1 MTIVLFPLLN
11 AALFATYAAMVGA
24 WTWAI
29 GRYRAGKPLIS
40 PVEPRVVPW
49 GAASTGAVIIAWIFA
64 RLLAVDAF
72 VALTG
77 RSRTLP
83 FSFLE
88 QMTLACL
95 WNGLILIMVPS
106 VLALTSRASLRDLGV
121 HSRAFVR
128 QTIFGA
134 FAFLLVAVPIYLINY
149 SCVVLTSLITRA
161 WEPNKHPVEKMV
173 RENFSGEVAYL
184 AVLSAIVL
192 APAAEELFFRGVIQ
206 SWLFKAIRGALR
218 PSVEEGQGPL
228 EPGSTEE
235 GAAPVPLPEALDVG
249 ESKAYPRRIDRRAEW
264 LAIGLTS
271 IFFAL
276 AHWEQWPAP
285 VAIFFLSLALG
296 FVYQR
301 TGSLWSSF
309 VLHAFF
315 NGLSTAVLFWS
326 ILGSDPLPKSPE
338 PREPH
343 VTAPAP
349 ESKGQPQPADSPVSP
364 INQPSTAAK
373 ETLVK

>member
-1 MTIVLFPLLN
+1 
-11 AALFATYAAMVGA
+11 MVAA

-29 GRYRAGKPLIS
+29 GRIRAGKALIP
-40 PVEPRVVPW
+40 PVEPRLVPW

-64 RLLAVDAF
+64 RLLAADVF
-72 VALTG
+72 LALTG
-77 RSRTLP
+77 RSRTIPL
-83 FSFLE
+83 SFLE
-88 QMTLACL
+88 QMTLASV
-95 WNGLILIMVPS
+95 WSGLILIMVPS
-106 VLALTSRASLRDLGV
+106 VLALTSRASLHDLGV
-121 HSRAFVR
+121 HPRGFTL
-128 QTIFGA
+128 QTLFGA
-134 FAFLLVAVPIYLINY
+134 VAFLLVAVPIYLINY
-149 SCVVLTSLITRA
+149 SCVILTSLITRV

-206 SWLFKAIRGALR
+206 SWLFKAIRGALK
-218 PSVEEGQGPL
+218 PSAGGGHGPL

-235 GAAPVPLPEALDVG
+235 GAAPVPLPETLDVG
-249 ESKAYPRRIDRRAEW
+249 ESKGYPRRIDRRAEW

-271 IFFAL
+271 VLFAL

-285 VAIFFLSLALG
+285 VAIFFLALTLG

-309 VLHAFF
+309 VLHALF

-326 ILGSDPLPKSPE
+326 ILGSDPRPKSPE
-338 PREPH
+338 PREPG
-343 VTAPAP
+343 VTAPAVK
-349 ESKGQPQPADSPVSP
+349 SGAQPQAADRPASP
-364 INQPSTAAK
+364 IDQPTK
-373 ETLVK
+373 NTK